1 MCSRATRLRP
11 LPYGALAL
19 VGPVSRDLQMV
30 QALWESGGS
39 SGSTSPCLPRPHEAL
54 FVVTDQSHPDS
65 VQKAGCGL
73 QASSSSVQRK
83 VTSVAVTPEMSPLR
97 PPGGDRAL
105 KD

>member
-1 MCSRATRLRP
+1 MCSRAARLRL

-19 VGPVSRDLQMV
+19 VGPVSPDLQMV

-39 SGSTSPCLPRPHEAL
+39 LGSTSPRLPRPHEAL
-54 FVVTDQSHPDS
+54 FVVTDQSHPDL

-83 VTSVAVTPEMSPLR
+83 ATSVAVTLEMSPHAPR
-97 PPGGDRAL
+97 EGTEP
-105 KD
+105 